1 MEELEKYREKVLELG
16 ASKAKLISAGE
27 IPIENRVTLKCQI
40 PRCPSF
46 GVCANCP
53 PYTIEPA
60 RMKELLVEYSHAVF
74 FSIDLPS
81 QIMVRDKDK
90 TEERVSE
97 ARNLFRIVSKIESMA
112 FYDGRYL
119 AFGLGAGSCLNVFCS
134 EEKTCEALTDHKRCR
149 YPLKARPSME
159 AVGID
164 VFKMIASAGWEIY
177 PIGVDSKPEDSP
189 KGTLAGLVVIE

>member
-1 MEELEKYREKVLELG
+1 
-16 ASKAKLISAGE
+16 
-27 IPIENRVTLKCQI
+27 
-40 PRCPSF
+40 
-46 GVCANCP
+46 
-53 PYTIEPA
+53 
-60 RMKELLVEYSHAVF
+60 
-74 FSIDLPS
+74 
-81 QIMVRDKDK
+81 MVRDKDK
-90 TEERVSE
+90 TEQRVSE
-97 ARNLFRIVSKIESMA
+97 ARNLYKIVSKIESMA

-134 EEKTCEALTDHKRCR
+134 EEKTCEALNDHKRCR

-189 KGTLAGLVVIE
+189 KGTLAALVVIE